1 MIPFLQRK
9 QAVTPSNNCA
19 TATHTELW
27 CELEKRTPLPTCQK
41 IVIIYFLLEQITLL
55 PYFIMKSV
63 IISTHIYDICDA
75 NGGLRSRGTQPQQL
89 YIVVLPSILSQVKTN
104 MV

>member
-1 MIPFLQRK
+1 
-9 QAVTPSNNCA
+9 
-19 TATHTELW
+19 
-27 CELEKRTPLPTCQK
+27 
-41 IVIIYFLLEQITLL
+41 
-55 PYFIMKSV
+55 MKSV

-75 NGGLRSRGTQPQQL
+75 NGGLRSRGAQPQQL